1 MKIRFKKKQHSEKGI
16 KPDMIKRMG
25 SLKKYLEHEKMK
37 LVSITMIKNE
47 SDIIESFIRYHL
59 NIFDEMI
66 ILDNGSAD
74 ESVKIIENLQNE
86 NLPIILIKD
95 HDHYYNQNEKSTK
108 LLKIAFGE
116 YSADIV
122 CPLDAD
128 EFLTSDNGNPR
139 EILEMLDENRYYK
152 IKWRTYVATVEDNT
166 SVKFIPSR
174 ITHIRDDKYES
185 FYKVAVPKKLF
196 LNSKILLELGNHEL
210 GFEDIKER
218 NKSLIIDDLRIA
230 HFPLRSVEQCMSKIL
245 VGWPNMISKNMEN
258 SDIAYHWKILFEKI
272 KEKGSISSED
282 VELFS
287 KNYSLPEFE
296 KDIEIKENA
305 MNIDFCN
312 DMEIKYS
319 YECNYLKNLLDNY
332 TYYVERV
339 SSAKL
344 DYFDE
349 NSAWETITHQ
359 KIKPEYINFDK
370 NDHPKVSIVIPIYNT
385 QKYLNECLDSVVNQ
399 TFKDIEIICVN
410 DGSTDDTLEILKSYA
425 EKDERVKIISQE
437 KSGAGAARNKGL
449 EASKGQYVYTM
460 DSDDW
465 IYPDAIED
473 MYGNAVL
480 NNSDIV
486 MIKYGRDEILD
497 RENSRNGFYLDDELH
512 RSGEDYKE
520 FTFTYKDIKRNVLN
534 TYFNHWMCFYKK
546 EFLDEWDDFKFQENS
561 IFEDV
566 IFHVKT
572 FLRAERIS
580 HIPRIYYYYR
590 RVESSQMRNYRK
602 YSDIFKTIDAVDEF
616 LKENDFMEEFKNEF
630 DLFTIVQC
638 LTYILCTDS
647 EEYFQITKKYFAKID
662 LSPDHIVEPHRVNVR
677 RFVLESADYQAFLK
691 NYYSYMLRNANAA
704 TYNIK
709 LEKDKVDEEI
719 KSLKKKNSQLKEEN
733 SSLKKLN
740 DSLMNSRSWKMTEPL
755 RKIKQLKK

>member
-1 MKIRFKKKQHSEKGI
+1 MKI
-16 KPDMIKRMG
+16 
-25 SLKKYLEHEKMK
+25 
-37 LVSITMIKNE
+37 VSITMMKNE
-47 SDIIESFIRYHL
+47 SDILESFIRYHL

-66 ILDNGSAD
+66 ILDNRSTD

-86 NLPIILIKD
+86 NLPVILIKD
-95 HDHYYNQNEKSTK
+95 NDSYFNQHEKLSK
-108 LLKIAFGE
+108 LLKIAFEE

-128 EFLTSDNGNPR
+128 EFLSSDNENPR
-139 EILEMLDENRYYK
+139 KILEMLDENRYYK
-152 IKWRTYVATVEDNT
+152 IKWKTYIATAEDDS

-174 ITHIRDDKYES
+174 ITHMRDEKYET

-196 LNSKILLELGNHEL
+196 LNSNASLEEGNHEL
-210 GFEDIKER
+210 AFEDLQER
-218 NKSLIIDDLRIA
+218 NKALIIDDLRIS
-230 HFPLRSVEQCMSKIL
+230 HFPLRSIEQCMSKIL

-258 SDIAYHWKILFEKI
+258 NDLAYHWKYLFEKI
-272 KEKGSISSED
+272 KEKGSISPED

-287 KNYSLPEFE
+287 KNYSLPEFQ

-305 MNIDFCN
+305 MNIDFCK
-312 DMEIKYS
+312 DIEIKYF
-319 YECNYLKNLLDNY
+319 YEFNYLKNLLDNY
-332 TYYVERV
+332 TYYVEQV
-339 SSAKL
+339 ASAKI

-349 NSAWETITHQ
+349 NSAWETISPL
-359 KIKPEYINFDK
+359 KIKTEYINFDK
-370 NDHPKVSIVIPIYNT
+370 NDHPKVSIVIPMHNA

-399 TFKDIEIICVN
+399 TFKDFELICVN
-410 DGSTDDTLEILKSYA
+410 DGSTDNTLEILKSYA
-425 EKDERVKIISQE
+425 EKDERMKIISQE

-449 EASKGQYVYTM
+449 EACKGQYVYTI

-473 MYGNAVL
+473 MYENAVL

-497 RENSRNGFYLDDELH
+497 RENSKNGFYLDDELH
-512 RSGEDYKE
+512 MSGDDYKE
-520 FTFTYKDIKRNVLN
+520 FTFTYKDIKPNVLN

-546 EFLDEWDDFKFQENS
+546 EFLDEWDEFKFQENS

-572 FLRAERIS
+572 FLRAGRIS

-590 RVESSQMRNYRK
+590 RAENSQMRNYK
-602 YSDIFKTIDAVDEF
+602 KFSDIFKTIDAVDEF
-616 LKENDFMEEFKNEF
+616 LRENGFMDEFKNEF

-638 LTYILCTDS
+638 LTYILCIDS
-647 EEYFQITKKYFAKID
+647 EEYFQKTKKYFAKID
-662 LSPDHIVEPHRVNVR
+662 LGPDHIVEPHRVNVR
-677 RFVLESADYQAFLK
+677 RFVLESADYPAFLK
-691 NYYSYMLRNANAA
+691 TYYSYMLRNANAEA
-704 TYNIK
+704 YNIK
-709 LEKDKVDEEI
+709 LEKDKVDEEMKSLKEETSNLKLEKEKDEKKM
-719 KSLKKKNSQLKEEN
+719 KSLKKKNRQLKEEN

-740 DSLMNSRSWKMTEPL
+740 NSLMNSRSWKMTEPL
-755 RKIKQLKK
+755 RKIKQLKN

>member
-1 MKIRFKKKQHSEKGI
+1 
-16 KPDMIKRMG
+16 
-25 SLKKYLEHEKMK
+25 
-37 LVSITMIKNE
+37 MIKNE

-66 ILDNGSAD
+66 ILDNRSAD
-74 ESVKIIENLQNE
+74 DSRKIIEKLQNE

-95 HDHYYNQNEKSTK
+95 NDSYFNQHEKSTK
-108 LLKIAFGE
+108 LLKIAFE
-116 YSADIV
+116 QYSADIV

-128 EFLTSDNGNPR
+128 EFLSSDNGNPR
-139 EILEMLDENRYYK
+139 EILEKLDENRYYK
-152 IKWRTYVATVEDNT
+152 FKWRTYVATAEDDP
-166 SVKFIPSR
+166 SVKFIPSK
-174 ITHIRDDKYES
+174 ITHMRDEKYEP

-196 LNSKILLELGNHEL
+196 LNSNMSLEEGNHEL
-210 GFEDIKER
+210 TFEDLEER
-218 NKSLIIDDLRIA
+218 NKALIIDDLKIS

-258 SDIAYHWKILFEKI
+258 NELAYHWKNLFEKI

-287 KNYSLPEFE
+287 KNYSLPEFK

-305 MNIDFCN
+305 MNIDFCK
-312 DMEIKYS
+312 DLEIKYS

-349 NSAWETITHQ
+349 NSVWETITPQ

-399 TFKDIEIICVN
+399 TFKDLEIICVN
-410 DGSTDDTLEILKSYA
+410 DGSTDGTLEILKSYA
-425 EKDERVKIISQE
+425 EKDERIKIISQE
-437 KSGAGAARNKGL
+437 NKGAGAARNKGI
-449 EASKGQYVYTM
+449 EACRGQYVYTM
-460 DSDDW
+460 DSDDY
-465 IYPDAIED
+465 IYADAIED
-473 MYGNAVL
+473 MYENAVL

-486 MIKYGRDEILD
+486 LIKYGRDEILD

-512 RSGEDYKE
+512 MSGEDYKE

-534 TYFNHWMCFYKK
+534 TYFNHVICFYKK
-546 EFLDEWDDFKFQENS
+546 EFLDEWEDFKFQENS

-590 RVESSQMRNYRK
+590 RVESSQMRNYKK

-616 LKENDFMEEFKNEF
+616 LRENGFMEEFKKEF

-662 LSPDHIVEPHRVNVR
+662 LGPDHIVEPHRVNVR
-677 RFVLESADYQAFLK
+677 RFVLESADYPAFLK
-691 NYYSYMLRNANAA
+691 TYYSYMLRNANAEA
-704 TYNIK
+704 YNIR
-709 LEKDKVDEEI
+709 LEKDKVDEEMKSLKEETSNLKLEKEKNEKKI
-719 KSLKKKNSQLKEEN
+719 KSLKKKNRLLKEEN
-733 SSLKKLN
+733 SSLKNLN
-740 DSLMNSRSWKMTEPL
+740 ESLMNSRSWKMTEPL